1 MKLRLPTYLTVIVI
15 ILAFVTLGASFYLRH
30 SAERRF
36 AEQASLAIQAPLQQP
51 PVEQEVTS
59 DVVVARGS
67 RFDEFLRGLDLSD
80 SDVDGIIQAA
90 NPVFDFRHL
99 REGNRITV
107 TRSPKGDVELML
119 CEVDRDHELSIT
131 REIDG
136 TYRAELN
143 ELPSTMKVEAI
154 AGTLNSSLFE
164 SVADIG
170 EQPELAVRLAE
181 IFAYDLDFY
190 TDPRPGDTFRVL
202 LERRKYDNGQPS
214 AYGRILMAE
223 YENAGHTYR
232 AVLFHDSNGTAA
244 YYSDTGQS
252 LAKAFLRSPLKFAAR
267 ISSHFTYNRFHP
279 ILKIYRPHLG
289 TDYAAPI
296 GTPVQAVANG
306 SVVASSYQGG
316 GGNYVEIRHSNG
328 YVSYYMHLARRL
340 VRTGQKVR
348 QGQRIGLVGA
358 TGLATGPHL
367 DFRLQRK
374 GQFVNFERMKL
385 PPAFP
390 VAKKDMPEFKA
401 LRDKWLPIMSAAQL
415 PQQKP
420 QATATASATGTKY
433 ASGESPNRGATS
445 NRR

>member
-1 MKLRLPTYLTVIVI
+1 MKVRGSVLTVIVVAV
-15 ILAFVTLGASFYLRH
+15 AFAALGASFYVRR
-30 SAERRF
+30 SAEQRF
-36 AEQASLAIQAPLQQP
+36 TEQASLAVQIPPQP
-51 PVEQEVTS
+51 PPLEREVTS
-59 DVVVARGS
+59 DLVVSSGS
-67 RFDEFLRGLDLSD
+67 SFDELLRGLDLAD
-80 SDVDGIIQAA
+80 GDVTAVIQAA
-90 NPVFDFRHL
+90 KPVFNFRRL

-107 TRSPKGDVELML
+107 KRSSKGDVESML
-119 CEVDRDHELSIT
+119 CEVDRDHELSIL

-136 TYRAELN
+136 TYKAELR
-143 ELPSTMKVEAI
+143 ELPSTTKVEAI

-170 EQPELAVRLAE
+170 EQPELALRLAE

-202 LERRKYDNGQPS
+202 LERRKYENGQPA

-223 YENAGHTYR
+223 YVNAGHTYR
-232 AVLFHDSNGTAA
+232 AVLFHDTNGEPA

-267 ISSHFTYNRFHP
+267 VSSHFSYNRYHP
-279 ILKIYRPHLG
+279 VLKIYRPHLG
-289 TDYAAPI
+289 TDYAAPV
-296 GTPVQAVANG
+296 GTPVQAIANG
-306 SVVASSYQGG
+306 SVVMSGYQSG

-328 YVSYYMHLARRL
+328 YISYYMHLSRRL

-367 DFRLQRK
+367 DFRLRRN
-374 GQFVNFERMKL
+374 GQFVNFEHMKL

-390 VAKKDMPEFKA
+390 VAKKDMPDFNEQ
-401 LRDKWLPIMSAAQL
+401 RDKWMPLMAAAQA
-415 PQQKP
+415 PQQHP
-420 QATATASATGTKY
+420 QATATATASATK
-433 ASGESPNRGATS
+433 
-445 NRR
+445 

>member
-1 MKLRLPTYLTVIVI
+1 MRLRLPSVLTVIV
-15 ILAFVTLGASFYLRH
+15 LAAAFFALGASFYVRH
-30 SAERRF
+30 SAERNF
-36 AEQASLAIQAPLQQP
+36 TEQAALAAQVPPPQPLI
-51 PVEQEVTS
+51 EREVTS
-59 DVVVARGS
+59 DLVVSNGT
-67 RFDEFLRGLDLSD
+67 RFDELLRGLDLSD
-80 SDVDGIIQAA
+80 DDVTAIIQAA
-90 NPVFDFRHL
+90 TPVFNFRRL

-107 TRSPKGDVELML
+107 TRSPKGDVESMV
-119 CEVDRDHELSIT
+119 CEVDRDHELSIL

-136 TYRAELN
+136 TYKAELR
-143 ELPSTMKVEAI
+143 ELPSTTQVEAI

-164 SVADIG
+164 SIAGIG

-202 LERRKYDNGQPS
+202 LERRKYNNGQPS

-223 YENAGHTYR
+223 YDNAGHAYR
-232 AVLFHDSNGTAA
+232 AVLFHDVNGEPA

-267 ISSHFTYNRFHP
+267 VSSHFSYNRYHP

-289 TDYAAPI
+289 TDYAAPV
-296 GTPVQAVANG
+296 GTPVQAVAGG
-306 SVVASSYQGG
+306 SVIASAYQGG

-328 YVSYYMHLARRL
+328 YVSYYMHLSRRL
-340 VRTGQKVR
+340 VRAGQKVR

-367 DFRLQRK
+367 DFRLRRN

-390 VAKKDMPEFKA
+390 VAKKDMPEFKE
-401 LRDKWLPIMSAAQL
+401 LRDKWMPLMAAAPL
-415 PQQKP
+415 PQQHSQP
-420 QATATASATGTKY
+420 TVAATTTGTK
-433 ASGESPNRGATS
+433 
-445 NRR
+445 

>member
-1 MKLRLPTYLTVIVI
+1 MKLRLPSVLTSIVVAV
-15 ILAFVTLGASFYLRH
+15 AFIALGASFYVRRA
-30 SAERRF
+30 AERNF
-36 AEQASLAIQAPLQQP
+36 TEQAALAPQVAPP
-51 PVEQEVTS
+51 PPMEREVTS
-59 DVVVARGS
+59 DLVVSNGT
-67 RFDEFLRGLDLSD
+67 RFDELLRGLDLSD
-80 SDVDGIIQAA
+80 DDVTAIIQAA
-90 NPVFDFRHL
+90 TPVFNFRRL

-107 TRSPKGDVELML
+107 TRSPKGDVESLV
-119 CEVDRDHELSIT
+119 CEVDRDHELSIL
-131 REIDG
+131 RQIDG
-136 TYRAELN
+136 TYKAELR

-164 SVADIG
+164 SISNIG

-223 YENAGHTYR
+223 YDNAGHTYR
-232 AVLFHDSNGTAA
+232 AVLFHDPNGEPA

-267 ISSHFTYNRFHP
+267 VSSHFSYSRYHP

-289 TDYAAPI
+289 TDYAAPV
-296 GTPVQAVANG
+296 GTPVQAVASG
-306 SVVASSYQGG
+306 SVIASSYQGG
-316 GGNYVEIRHSNG
+316 GGNYVELRHANG
-328 YVSYYMHLARRL
+328 YVSYYMHLSRRL
-340 VRTGQKVR
+340 VRSGQKVR

-367 DFRLQRK
+367 DFRLRRN

-390 VAKKDMPEFKA
+390 VAKKDMPEFKE
-401 LRDKWLPIMSAAQL
+401 LRDKWMPLMAAAPL
-415 PQQKP
+415 PQQHP
-420 QATATASATGTKY
+420 PAAVAATATGTK
-433 ASGESPNRGATS
+433 
-445 NRR
+445 

>member
-1 MKLRLPTYLTVIVI
+1 MKVRLPSV
-15 ILAFVTLGASFYLRH
+15 LAVMVVVAALVVLGASFYVRR
-30 SAERRF
+30 SAERSF
-36 AEQASLAIQAPLQQP
+36 AEQASLAVQTTPQEP
-51 PVEQEVTS
+51 PVEREVTS
-59 DVVVARGS
+59 DLVVSSGS
-67 RFDEFLRGLDLSD
+67 SFDELLRGLDLTD
-80 SDVDGIIQAA
+80 EDVTAIIEAA
-90 NPVFDFRHL
+90 KPVFNFRRL
-99 REGNRITV
+99 REGNRITL
-107 TRSPKGDVELML
+107 TRSPKGDVESML
-119 CEVDRDHELSIT
+119 CEVDRDHELSIS
-131 REIDG
+131 REIG
-136 TYRAELN
+136 GAYKAELR

-164 SVADIG
+164 SIADIG

-190 TDPRPGDTFRVL
+190 IDPRPGDTFRVL
-202 LERRKYDNGQPS
+202 LERRKYENGQPS

-223 YENAGHTYR
+223 YDNAGHTYR
-232 AVLFHDSNGTAA
+232 AVLFHDANGEPA

-267 ISSHFTYNRFHP
+267 ISSHFAYSRYHP
-279 ILKIYRPHLG
+279 ILRIYRPHLG
-289 TDYAAPI
+289 TDYAAPV

-306 SVVASSYQGG
+306 SVVASAYQGG

-328 YVSYYMHLARRL
+328 YVSYYMHLSRRL

-367 DFRLQRK
+367 DFRLRRN

-390 VAKKDMPEFKA
+390 VAKKDMPEFKQI
-401 LRDKWLPIMSAAQL
+401 RDKWMPELAAAQL
-415 PQQKP
+415 PGQHP
-420 QATATASATGTKY
+420 QTTATASANGTK
-433 ASGESPNRGATS
+433 
-445 NRR
+445 

>member
-1 MKLRLPTYLTVIVI
+1 MKLRLPSVLTVIVVAA
-15 ILAFVTLGASFYLRH
+15 AFVGLGASFYVRR

-36 AEQASLAIQAPLQQP
+36 ADQASIAAHMPLSQAP
-51 PVEQEVTS
+51 VERETISDIIVTN
-59 DVVVARGS
+59 GS
-67 RFDEFLRGLDLSD
+67 SFDELLRGLDLTD
-80 SDVDGIIQAA
+80 DGVTTIIEAA
-90 NPVFDFRHL
+90 RPVFNFRRL

-107 TRSPKGDVELML
+107 TRSPSGDVESMV
-119 CEVDRDHELSIT
+119 CEVDRDHELSIL

-136 TYRAELN
+136 TYKAELN
-143 ELPSTMKVEAI
+143 ELPSTVKVEAI

-164 SVADIG
+164 SIAEIG

-202 LERRKYDNGQPS
+202 LERRTYQNGQPS

-223 YENAGHTYR
+223 YDNAGHTYR
-232 AVLFHDSNGTAA
+232 AVLFHDANGSPA

-267 ISSHFTYNRFHP
+267 VSSHFTYNRFHP

-289 TDYAAPI
+289 TDYAAPV
-296 GTPVQAVANG
+296 GTPVQAVASG
-306 SVVASSYQGG
+306 SVVASTFQGG

-328 YVSYYMHLARRL
+328 YVSYYMHLSRRL
-340 VRTGQKVR
+340 VRSGQKVR

-367 DFRLQRK
+367 DFRLRRN

-390 VAKKDMPEFKA
+390 VAKKDMPEFKE
-401 LRDKWLPIMSAAQL
+401 LRDNWMPLMAAAPI
-415 PQQKP
+415 PQQRP
-420 QATATASATGTKY
+420 QATATATAPANGTK
-433 ASGESPNRGATS
+433 
-445 NRR
+445 

>member
-1 MKLRLPTYLTVIVI
+1 MRLRLPSVLTGIVVAV
-15 ILAFVTLGASFYLRH
+15 AFIALGASFYVRR
-30 SAERRF
+30 SAERKF
-36 AEQASLAIQAPLQQP
+36 TEQAALAAQVPPPQP
-51 PVEQEVTS
+51 PIEREVTS
-59 DVVVARGS
+59 DLVVSNGTS
-67 RFDEFLRGLDLSD
+67 FDELLRGLDLTD
-80 SDVDGIIQAA
+80 DDVTAIIEAA
-90 NPVFDFRHL
+90 KPVFNFRRL
-99 REGNRITV
+99 RQGNRITV
-107 TRSPKGDVELML
+107 TRAPKGDVESLI
-119 CEVDRDHELSIT
+119 CEVDRDHELSIL

-136 TYRAELN
+136 TYKAEVR
-143 ELPSTMKVEAI
+143 ELPSTTKVEAI

-164 SVADIG
+164 SIADIG

-223 YENAGHTYR
+223 YDNAGHVYR
-232 AVLFHDSNGTAA
+232 AVLFHDSNGDPA

-267 ISSHFTYNRFHP
+267 VSSHFSYSRYHP

-289 TDYAAPI
+289 TDYAAPV
-296 GTPVQAVANG
+296 GTPVQAVASG
-306 SVVASSYQGG
+306 SIVASTYQGG
-316 GGNYVEIRHSNG
+316 GGNYVEIHHANG
-328 YVSYYMHLARRL
+328 YVSYYMHLSRRL

-367 DFRLQRK
+367 DFRLRRNGK
-374 GQFVNFERMKL
+374 FVNFERMKL

-390 VAKKDMPEFKA
+390 VAKKDMPEFKEA
-401 LRDKWLPIMSAAQL
+401 REKWTPLLEAAQPPVQH
-415 PQQKP
+415 PQVA
-420 QATATASATGTKY
+420 ATTGGTGTK
-433 ASGESPNRGATS
+433 
-445 NRR
+445 

>member
-1 MKLRLPTYLTVIVI
+1 MKLRLPSVLTVMVVAV
-15 ILAFVTLGASFYLRH
+15 AFTALGASFYVRR
-30 SAERRF
+30 SAERNF
-36 AEQASLAIQAPLQQP
+36 AEQASLMAQIPPQPP
-51 PVEQEVTS
+51 PVEREITS
-59 DVVVARGS
+59 DLVVSSGS
-67 RFDEFLRGLDLSD
+67 SFDELLRGLDLSD
-80 SDVDGIIQAA
+80 DAVTAIIEAA
-90 NPVFDFRHL
+90 KPVFNFRRL
-99 REGNRITV
+99 RQGNRITV
-107 TRSPKGDVELML
+107 TRSPKGDVESML
-119 CEVDRDHELSIT
+119 CEVDRDHELSIS

-136 TYRAELN
+136 SYKAELR

-164 SVADIG
+164 SIADIG

-223 YENAGHTYR
+223 YDNAGHTYR
-232 AVLFHDSNGTAA
+232 AVLCHDANGEPA
-244 YYSDTGQS
+244 YYSDNGQS

-267 ISSHFTYNRFHP
+267 ISSHFAYSRYHP

-289 TDYAAPI
+289 TDYAAPV

-306 SVVASSYQGG
+306 SVVASAYQGG

-328 YVSYYMHLARRL
+328 YVSYYMHLSRRL

-367 DFRLQRK
+367 DFRLRRN

-390 VAKKDMPEFKA
+390 VAKKDMPEFKET
-401 LRDKWLPIMSAAQL
+401 RDKWMPELAAAQL
-415 PQQKP
+415 PQQHP
-420 QATATASATGTKY
+420 QTTATATGTK
-433 ASGESPNRGATS
+433 
-445 NRR
+445 